1 MDDSRIITIED
12 LWRRYGGTARL
23 TAMRAAI
30 AAERHDLAA
39 VLRHRVRLCAHRL
52 LIRSSDG
59 WERAVALEPKSVS
72 PVLRRGDGRP
82 ADPSSACLFM
92 VPGASITEATSGFEW
107 GAIRL
112 TMLGCDFEVR
122 PSAGACRVAVRA
134 GRRGHPSRAAAQ
146 RGVAIGAARWHR
158 PRRRRA

>member
-59 WERAVALEPKSVS
+59 WERAVALEPKLGPQFCAEVMAA
-72 PVLRRGDGRP
+72 RRELHRDQRDTLDSRHRPGTIRAPGGVDG
-82 ADPSSACLFM
+82 AN
-92 VPGASITEATSGFEW
+92 V
-107 GAIRL
+107 
-112 TMLGCDFEVR
+112 
-122 PSAGACRVAVRA
+122 A
-134 GRRGHPSRAAAQ
+134 GRTRVRRAYSWCQAL
-146 RGVAIGAARWHR
+146 RSPK
-158 PRRRRA
+158 PRRVSSGGRSG